1 MRPIDADKLM
11 MKYKHLWVNSSIADK
26 KVIETC
32 IEFINECP
40 TVNTECDI
48 IIPEYDEVEQ
58 QLDDDFWDNYFDNLS
73 PYEID

>member
-1 MRPIDADKLM
+1 MPDFRWKL
-11 MKYKHLWVNSSIADK
+11 KYQSSYEAPTSTDGR
-26 KVIETC
+26 
-32 IEFINECP
+32 EFTDECP

-48 IIPEYDEVEQ
+48 IIPEYDEAEQ